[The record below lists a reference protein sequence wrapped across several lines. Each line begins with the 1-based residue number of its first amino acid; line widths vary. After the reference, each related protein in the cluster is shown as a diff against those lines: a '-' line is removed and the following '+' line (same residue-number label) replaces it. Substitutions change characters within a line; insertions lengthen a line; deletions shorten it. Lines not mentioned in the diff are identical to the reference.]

1 MSIAV
6 LGAGAFG
13 TALALSLAREGHEI
27 CIWARDAATVDATDS
42 DDESGDDDASG
53 EPPVSPDAIEI
64 VLGDH
69 VEEVAAFAVVV
80 ATKFHHVADFLQN
93 CVLERPVAGLPA

>member
-27 CIWARDAATVDATDS
+27 CIWARDAATVDAINS
-42 DDESGDDDASG
+42 DRLAPRLPMRHVWILAALLLVTGI
-53 EPPVSPDAIEI
+53 PVQLGSWALLPVWYHLAFLIALVPMT
-64 VLGDH
+64 VLGGRWQ
-69 VEEVAAFAVVV
+69 VARARA
-80 ATKFHHVADFLQN
+80 
-93 CVLERPVAGLPA
+93 